1 MDNHYKLAY
10 LAGLV
15 DGEAYIGI
23 KKSKPYKN
31 LTGRVN
37 PSYHERIQIRM
48 VAEDAIKLFA
58 QELGG
63 WYYQEKP
70 HSSNGKMLYCY
81 QASDKKA
88 CEIIHK
94 LLPFLTVKRKSAETV
109 LDLRF
114 EKDNPDKIKTT
125 TICQSRWGTPMTG
138 QRTMLSPEAID
149 RREVLYQRC
158 KTINAVGV

>member
-1 MDNHYKLAY
+1 MESNYRLAY

-37 PSYHERIQIRM
+37 PSYHERIQVRM
-48 VAEDAIKLFA
+48 VDEGAIKFLA
-58 QELGG
+58 EELGG
-63 WYYQEKP
+63 WYYKEKP
-70 HSSNGKMLYCY
+70 HSRNGRLLYCY

-88 CEIIHK
+88 CEIINK
-94 LLPFLTVKRKSAETV
+94 LLPFLIVKKNSAQTV
-109 LDLRF
+109 LELRQ
-114 EKDNPDKIKTT
+114 EKNNPYKIKTT
-125 TICQSRWGTPMTG
+125 VTCRSRWGTPMTG
-138 QRTMLSPEAID
+138 QRTLLSPEAIN

-158 KTINAVGV
+158 KTLNAVGE